1 MDRKMSEKKNKREWI
16 KTAAIVFLSIM
27 LVLTFFSNTIMNY
40 SLPVVATQYV
50 QSGSITAKIRGTGVI
65 EGTDPY
71 VVKMEEDVAAK
82 KISSIEIRKGDHV
95 EEGQVLL
102 KFSSQKVSGQAEAEA
117 AVRAAQDAYN
127 AVVKELEGAVLK
139 GQLTNEKK
147 NQILK
152 GSTGKYEDY
161 LTAVNAIDAQLK
173 DMEEQLSQYNAA
185 LAQCSFY
192 LNLNAEDALI
202 DQATAKASADQ
213 AETAY
218 KQSVSSLEG
227 AKKRITELEAAIA
240 SATDE
245 GEISAM
251 NTELAQI
258 KSSIAGLE
266 ADVNAKKSDWDSK
279 AAYYK
284 RAVDYEQQSS
294 LKIQYE
300 YLVQVSQQN
309 ITTAKANKDT
319 LTSNVDTENM
329 YYEKV
334 KAAKNALNEAKDKLE
349 ELTGEGEVSELLA
362 PVSGT
367 VDELFFKSGEEVS
380 AGQQI
385 ANIQPDGKGYTLSIS
400 VTNEQARNVSVGD
413 PAELVNAWF
422 YYDINVVLASIR
434 PDKTDPGKKKLLT
447 FDVTGDVTS
456 GQSLSVSVGQRSA
469 NYDLIVPNSAIR
481 EDNNG
486 KFVLIVESKSSP
498 LGNRYVATRVD
509 VQVVASDDVQSAV
522 TGALNGWEY
531 VITTAN
537 KPVEAG
543 KLVRL
548 SEE

>member
-117 AVRAAQDAYN
+117 AVRTAQDAYN

-161 LTAVNAIDAQLK
+161 LTTVNAIDTQLK
-173 DMEEQLSQYNAA
+173 DMEGQLTEYNAA
-185 LAQCSFY
+185 LAQCNLY
-192 LNLNAEDALI
+192 LSLNSQDALI
-202 DQATAKASADQ
+202 DKETAKSSAAE
-213 AETAY
+213 AETVYNQAAAA
-218 KQSVSSLEG
+218 LDA
-227 AKKRITELEAAIA
+227 AKKKITELETSIA
-240 SATDE
+240 SSTD
-245 GEISAM
+245 ADTVAAL
-251 NTELAQI
+251 NAELAQV
-258 KSSIAGLE
+258 KASIAGLE
-266 ADVNAKKSDWDSK
+266 ADATAKKSDWDGK
-279 AAYYK
+279 AAYYQK
-284 RAVDYEQQSS
+284 AVTYEQQAN
-294 LKIQYE
+294 LKLQYE
-300 YLVQVSQQN
+300 YLIQVSQQN
-309 ITTAKANKDT
+309 ITTAKTNKDT
-319 LTSNVDTENM
+319 ITNNVDTENM
-329 YYEKV
+329 YYQKV
-334 KAAKNALNEAKDKLE
+334 KAAKDALKEAKDKLD
-349 ELTGEGEVSELLA
+349 ELSGEGEISELLA

>member
-102 KFSSQKVSGQAEAEA
+102 KFSSKKVSGQAEAEA
-117 AVRAAQDAYN
+117 AVRTAQDAYN

-161 LTAVNAIDAQLK
+161 LTTVNAIDTQLK
-173 DMEEQLSQYNAA
+173 DMEGQLTEYNAA
-185 LAQCSFY
+185 LAQCNLY
-192 LNLNAEDALI
+192 LSLNSQDALI
-202 DQATAKASADQ
+202 DKETAKSSAAE
-213 AETAY
+213 AETVYNQAAAA
-218 KQSVSSLEG
+218 LDA
-227 AKKRITELEAAIA
+227 AKKKITELETSIA
-240 SATDE
+240 SSTD
-245 GEISAM
+245 ADTVAAL
-251 NTELAQI
+251 NAELAQV
-258 KSSIAGLE
+258 KASIAGLE
-266 ADVNAKKSDWDSK
+266 ADATAKKSDWDGK
-279 AAYYK
+279 AAYYQK
-284 RAVDYEQQSS
+284 AVTYEQQAN
-294 LKIQYE
+294 LKLQYE
-300 YLVQVSQQN
+300 YLIQVSQQN
-309 ITTAKANKDT
+309 ITTAKTNKDT
-319 LTSNVDTENM
+319 ITNNVDTENM
-329 YYEKV
+329 YYQKV
-334 KAAKNALNEAKDKLE
+334 KAAKDALKEAKDKLD
-349 ELTGEGEVSELLA
+349 ELSGEGEISELLA

>member
-161 LTAVNAIDAQLK
+161 LTTVNAIDAQLK
-173 DMEEQLSQYNAA
+173 DMEGQLTEYNAA
-185 LAQCSFY
+185 LAQCNLY
-192 LNLNAEDALI
+192 LSLNSQDALI
-202 DQATAKASADQ
+202 DKETAKSSAAE
-213 AETAY
+213 AETVYNQAAAA
-218 KQSVSSLEG
+218 LDA
-227 AKKRITELEAAIA
+227 AKKKITELETSIA
-240 SATDE
+240 SSTD
-245 GEISAM
+245 ADTVAAL
-251 NTELAQI
+251 NAELAQV
-258 KSSIAGLE
+258 KASIAGLE
-266 ADVNAKKSDWDSK
+266 ADATAKKSDWDGK
-279 AAYYK
+279 AAYYQK
-284 RAVDYEQQSS
+284 AVTYEQQAN
-294 LKIQYE
+294 LKLQYE
-300 YLVQVSQQN
+300 YLIQVSQQN
-309 ITTAKANKDT
+309 ITTAKTNKDT
-319 LTSNVDTENM
+319 ITNNVDTENM
-329 YYEKV
+329 YYQKV
-334 KAAKNALNEAKDKLE
+334 KAAKDALKEAKDKLD
-349 ELTGEGEVSELLA
+349 ELSGEGEISELLA

>member
-1 MDRKMSEKKNKREWI
+1 M
-16 KTAAIVFLSIM
+16 T
-27 LVLTFFSNTIMNY
+27 
-40 SLPVVATQYV
+40 
-50 QSGSITAKIRGTGVI
+50 
-65 EGTDPY
+65 
-71 VVKMEEDVAAK
+71 
-82 KISSIEIRKGDHV
+82 
-95 EEGQVLL
+95 
-102 KFSSQKVSGQAEAEA
+102 
-117 AVRAAQDAYN
+117 
-127 AVVKELEGAVLK
+127 
-139 GQLTNEKK
+139 
-147 NQILK
+147 
-152 GSTGKYEDY
+152 
-161 LTAVNAIDAQLK
+161 
-173 DMEEQLSQYNAA
+173 
-185 LAQCSFY
+185 
-192 LNLNAEDALI
+192 
-202 DQATAKASADQ
+202 
-213 AETAY
+213 
-218 KQSVSSLEG
+218 
-227 AKKRITELEAAIA
+227 
-240 SATDE
+240 
-245 GEISAM
+245 
-251 NTELAQI
+251 
-258 KSSIAGLE
+258 
-266 ADVNAKKSDWDSK
+266 
-279 AAYYK
+279 
-284 RAVDYEQQSS
+284 YEQQAN
-294 LKIQYE
+294 LKLQYE
-300 YLVQVSQQN
+300 YLIQVSQQN
-309 ITTAKANKDT
+309 ITTAKTNKDT
-319 LTSNVDTENM
+319 ITNNVDTENM
-329 YYEKV
+329 YYQKV
-334 KAAKNALNEAKDKLE
+334 KTAKDALKEAKDKLD
-349 ELTGEGEVSELLA
+349 ELSGEGEISELLA

>member
-161 LTAVNAIDAQLK
+161 LTTVNAIDAQLK
-173 DMEEQLSQYNAA
+173 DMEGQLTEYNAA
-185 LAQCSFY
+185 LAQCNLY
-192 LNLNAEDALI
+192 LSLNSQDAQI
-202 DQATAKASADQ
+202 DKETAKSSAAE
-213 AETAY
+213 AETVYNQAAAA
-218 KQSVSSLEG
+218 LDA
-227 AKKRITELEAAIA
+227 AKKKITELETSIA
-240 SATDE
+240 SSTD
-245 GEISAM
+245 ADTVAAL
-251 NTELAQI
+251 NAELAQV
-258 KSSIAGLE
+258 KASIAGLE
-266 ADVNAKKSDWDSK
+266 ADATAKKSDWDGK
-279 AAYYK
+279 AAYYQK
-284 RAVDYEQQSS
+284 AVTYEQQAN
-294 LKIQYE
+294 LKLQYE
-300 YLVQVSQQN
+300 YLIQVSQQN
-309 ITTAKANKDT
+309 ITTAKTNKDT
-319 LTSNVDTENM
+319 ITNNVDTENM
-329 YYEKV
+329 YYQKV
-334 KAAKNALNEAKDKLE
+334 KTAKDALKEAKDKLD
-349 ELTGEGEVSELLA
+349 ELSGEGEISELLA

>member
-161 LTAVNAIDAQLK
+161 LTTVNAIDAQLK
-173 DMEEQLSQYNAA
+173 DMEGQLTEYNAA
-185 LAQCSFY
+185 LAQCNLY
-192 LNLNAEDALI
+192 LSLNSQDAQI
-202 DQATAKASADQ
+202 DKETAKSSAAE
-213 AETAY
+213 AETVYNQAAAA
-218 KQSVSSLEG
+218 LDA
-227 AKKRITELEAAIA
+227 AKKKITELETSIA
-240 SATDE
+240 SSTD
-245 GEISAM
+245 ADTVAAL
-251 NTELAQI
+251 NAELAQV
-258 KSSIAGLE
+258 KASIAGLE
-266 ADVNAKKSDWDSK
+266 ADATAKKSDWDGK
-279 AAYYK
+279 AAYYQK
-284 RAVDYEQQSS
+284 AVTYEQQAN

-300 YLVQVSQQN
+300 YLIQVSQQN
-309 ITTAKANKDT
+309 ITTAKTNKDT
-319 LTSNVDTENM
+319 ITNNVDTENM
-329 YYEKV
+329 YYQKV
-334 KAAKNALNEAKDKLE
+334 KTAKDALKEAKDKLD
-349 ELTGEGEVSELLA
+349 ELSGEGEISELLA

-413 PAELVNAWF
+413 PAELVNAWS

>member
-95 EEGQVLL
+95 EEGQVIL

-173 DMEEQLSQYNAA
+173 DMEGQLTEYNAA
-185 LAQCSFY
+185 LAQCNLY
-192 LNLNAEDALI
+192 LSLNSQDGLI
-202 DQATAKASADQ
+202 DKEAAKTSAAE

-218 KQSVSSLEG
+218 NQAASTLNA
-227 AKKRITELEAAIA
+227 AKKRITDLEASIA
-240 SATDE
+240 ASTD
-245 GEISAM
+245 ADTVAAL
-251 NTELAQI
+251 NTELAQV
-258 KSSIAGLE
+258 KASIAGLE
-266 ADVNAKKSDWDSK
+266 ADATAKKSDWDNK
-279 AAYYK
+279 AAYYQK
-284 RAVDYEQQSS
+284 AVNYEQQAD
-294 LKIQYE
+294 LKLQYE
-300 YLVQVSQQN
+300 YLVQISQQN
-309 ITTAKANKDT
+309 ITTAKTNRDT
-319 LTSNVDTENM
+319 ITNNVDTENM
-329 YYEKV
+329 YFQKV
-334 KAAKNALNEAKDKLE
+334 KAAKDTLKEAKDKLA
-349 ELTGEGEVSELLA
+349 ELSGEGEVSELLA

>member
-161 LTAVNAIDAQLK
+161 LTTVNAIDAQLK
-173 DMEEQLSQYNAA
+173 DMEGQLTEYNAA
-185 LAQCSFY
+185 LAQCNLY
-192 LNLNAEDALI
+192 LSLNSQDAQI
-202 DQATAKASADQ
+202 DKETAKSSAAE
-213 AETAY
+213 AETVYNQAAAA
-218 KQSVSSLEG
+218 LDA
-227 AKKRITELEAAIA
+227 AKKKITELETSIA
-240 SATDE
+240 SSTD
-245 GEISAM
+245 ADTVAAL
-251 NTELAQI
+251 NAELAQV
-258 KSSIAGLE
+258 KASIAGLE
-266 ADVNAKKSDWDSK
+266 ADATAKKSDWDGK
-279 AAYYK
+279 AAYYQK
-284 RAVDYEQQSS
+284 AVTYEQQAN
-294 LKIQYE
+294 LKLQYE
-300 YLVQVSQQN
+300 YLIQVSQQN
-309 ITTAKANKDT
+309 ITTAKTNKDT
-319 LTSNVDTENM
+319 ITNNVDTENM
-329 YYEKV
+329 YYQKV
-334 KAAKNALNEAKDKLE
+334 KTAKDALKEAKDKLD
-349 ELTGEGEVSELLA
+349 ELSGEGEISELLA

-413 PAELVNAWF
+413 PAELVNAWS

>member
-161 LTAVNAIDAQLK
+161 LTTINAIDTQLK
-173 DMEEQLSQYNAA
+173 DMEGQLTEYNAA
-185 LAQCSFY
+185 LAQCNLY
-192 LNLNAEDALI
+192 LSLNSQDALI
-202 DQATAKASADQ
+202 DKETAKSSAAE
-213 AETAY
+213 AETVYNQAAA
-218 KQSVSSLEG
+218 SLDA
-227 AKKRITELEAAIA
+227 AKKKITELEASI
-240 SATDE
+240 SSSTD
-245 GEISAM
+245 ADTVAAL
-251 NTELAQI
+251 NAELAQV
-258 KSSIAGLE
+258 KASIAGLE
-266 ADVNAKKSDWDSK
+266 ADATAKKADWDSK
-279 AAYYK
+279 AAYYQK
-284 RAVDYEQQSS
+284 AVTYEQQAN
-294 LKIQYE
+294 LKLQYE
-300 YLVQVSQQN
+300 YLIQVSQQN
-309 ITTAKANKDT
+309 ITTAKTNKET
-319 LTSNVDTENM
+319 ITNNVDTENM
-329 YYEKV
+329 YYQKI
-334 KAAKNALNEAKDKLE
+334 KAAKDALKEAKDKLD
-349 ELTGEGEVSELLA
+349 ELSGEGEVSELLA

>member
-117 AVRAAQDAYN
+117 ALRAAQDAYN

-161 LTAVNAIDAQLK
+161 LTAVNAIDTQLK
-173 DMEEQLSQYNAA
+173 DMEGQLTEYNAA
-185 LAQCSFY
+185 LAQCNLY
-192 LNLNAEDALI
+192 LSLNSQDALI
-202 DQATAKASADQ
+202 DKETAKSSAAE
-213 AETAY
+213 AETVYNQAAAA
-218 KQSVSSLEG
+218 LDA
-227 AKKRITELEAAIA
+227 AKKKITELETSIA
-240 SATDE
+240 SSTD
-245 GEISAM
+245 ADTVAAL
-251 NTELAQI
+251 NAELAQV
-258 KSSIAGLE
+258 KASIAGLE
-266 ADVNAKKSDWDSK
+266 ADATAKKSDWDGK
-279 AAYYK
+279 AAYYQK
-284 RAVDYEQQSS
+284 AVTYEQQAN
-294 LKIQYE
+294 LKLQYE
-300 YLVQVSQQN
+300 YLIQVSQQN
-309 ITTAKANKDT
+309 ITTAKTNKET
-319 LTSNVDTENM
+319 ITNNVDTENM
-329 YYEKV
+329 YYQKV
-334 KAAKNALNEAKDKLE
+334 KAAKDALKEAKDKLA
-349 ELTGEGEVSELLA
+349 ELSGEGEVSELLA